1 MGARHQLF
9 YALPQPGQ
17 VHSPGPLSPV
27 QGACEGHKSGACFYG
42 SFTPSF
48 PPSNWIFLQLWQTYM
63 HPPSLPHTPLPHTWH
78 VHPQKQRAVRCVG
91 ARVCIYSDDCVLLL
105 VVHPAIEPF
114 TTRNS
119 VPSVKRCGVC
129 KLPRLLP
136 ASYHQISSGSMMR
149 FSPVLTLG
157 PALMSIKLKTFSI
170 NQVSIAIVVVLMD
183 YCS

>member
-1 MGARHQLF
+1 MAVL
-9 YALPQPGQ
+9 L
-17 VHSPGPLSPV
+17 
-27 QGACEGHKSGACFYG
+27 
-42 SFTPSF
+42 
-48 PPSNWIFLQLWQTYM
+48 
-63 HPPSLPHTPLPHTWH
+63 PPSLPQTGYSYSFGKLICTLPPSHTHDMYIH
-78 VHPQKQRAVRCVG
+78 KSRGQYAMSGRGGVCVKS
-91 ARVCIYSDDCVLLL
+91 IYSDDCVLLL

>member
-9 YALPQPGQ
+9 YALPQPSQ
-17 VHSPGPLSPV
+17 VHSPGPLREHARSTKVEPAFMAV
-27 QGACEGHKSGACFYG
+27 
-42 SFTPSF
+42 
-48 PPSNWIFLQLWQTYM
+48 L
-63 HPPSLPHTPLPHTWH
+63 HPPSLPQTGYSYSFGKLICTLPPSHTYLPHTH
-78 VHPQKQRAVRCVG
+78 DMYKSRAVRCVG

-183 YCS
+183 YCN

>member
-1 MGARHQLF
+1 MAVL
-9 YALPQPGQ
+9 
-17 VHSPGPLSPV
+17 
-27 QGACEGHKSGACFYG
+27 
-42 SFTPSF
+42 
-48 PPSNWIFLQLWQTYM
+48 
-63 HPPSLPHTPLPHTWH
+63 HPPSLPQTGYSYSFGKLICSLPPSLPHIPPPHTRH

-136 ASYHQISSGSMMR
+136 ASYHQISSCSMMR
-149 FSPVLTLG
+149 FSPVLT

-170 NQVSIAIVVVLMD
+170 NQVSAIAIVVVL
-183 YCS
+183 SANRLL

>member
-1 MGARHQLF
+1 MRGAQKWSL
-9 YALPQPGQ
+9 L
-17 VHSPGPLSPV
+17 
-27 QGACEGHKSGACFYG
+27 
-42 SFTPSF
+42 
-48 PPSNWIFLQLWQTYM
+48 LWQFYTLLPSLKLDIPTALANLYAPSL
-63 HPPSLPHTPLPHTWH
+63 PPSLPHIPPPHTRH

>member
-9 YALPQPGQ
+9 YAPPQPSQ
-17 VHSPGPLSPV
+17 VHSPGPLREHARSTKVEPAFMAV
-27 QGACEGHKSGACFYG
+27 
-42 SFTPSF
+42 
-48 PPSNWIFLQLWQTYM
+48 L
-63 HPPSLPHTPLPHTWH
+63 HPPSLPQTGYSYSFGKLICSLPPSLPHIPPPHTRH

-157 PALMSIKLKTFSI
+157 PALMSIKFKTW
-170 NQVSIAIVVVLMD
+170 MG
-183 YCS
+183 

>member
-1 MGARHQLF
+1 MRGAQKWSL
-9 YALPQPGQ
+9 L
-17 VHSPGPLSPV
+17 
-27 QGACEGHKSGACFYG
+27 
-42 SFTPSF
+42 
-48 PPSNWIFLQLWQTYM
+48 LWQFYTLLPSLKLDIPTALANLYA
-63 HPPSLPHTPLPHTWH
+63 PSLPPSHTPPPHTRH

-149 FSPVLTLG
+149 FLPVLSVNTG
-157 PALMSIKLKTFSI
+157 TSTHV
-170 NQVSIAIVVVLMD
+170 NQIENFQHQSSVNCNCGCVNGLL
-183 YCS
+183 